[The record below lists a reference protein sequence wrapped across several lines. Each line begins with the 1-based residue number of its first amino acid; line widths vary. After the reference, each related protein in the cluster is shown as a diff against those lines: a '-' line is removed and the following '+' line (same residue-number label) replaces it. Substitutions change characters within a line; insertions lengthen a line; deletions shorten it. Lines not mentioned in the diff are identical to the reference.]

1 MHLCAIINLA
11 FAGVAHLVERDLAK
25 VEVASSSLVARSKK
39 KHHPYGWC
47 FFRVLRGAR
56 RRVSRLP
63 PAGAVRQPGHFLE
76 TASLYPPQAA
86 FRRFPRR
93 PRAGDRKR
101 KRNPTKVSLA
111 HSPFL
116 AVCRGADSR
125 YSCHAAKAAWQL
137 SFPGVLSP
145 AGRALSAKPSA
156 PETRSPGASAGSA
169 ASTAL
174 QDGPH
179 SPYPVRTSARTCW

>member
-1 MHLCAIINLA
+1 MRYNQPCVC
-11 FAGVAHLVERDLAK
+11 GR
-25 VEVASSSLVARSKK
+25 SSSGRARPCQGRGSEFEPRRPLQKEA
-39 KHHPYGWC
+39 PPIRVV
-47 FFRVLRGAR
+47 FFSRALRRSPSCQPAP
-56 RRVSRLP
+56 SRCR
-63 PAGAVRQPGHFLE
+63 GRQSGHFLE
-76 TASLYPPQAA
+76 TASLHPPQAA
-86 FRRFPRR
+86 LRRFPRR